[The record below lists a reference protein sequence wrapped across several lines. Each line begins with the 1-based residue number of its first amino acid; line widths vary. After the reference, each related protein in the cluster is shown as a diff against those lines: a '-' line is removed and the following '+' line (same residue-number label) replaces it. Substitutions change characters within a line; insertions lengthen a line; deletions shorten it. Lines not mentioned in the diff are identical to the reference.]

1 MDSNQHSKLLVIW
14 AWLKSILYISDF
26 TRKQLPLQ
34 LPKSVCPSVLNQN
47 PLYSLKSIIQ
57 SYHHPDEH
65 PTPFAKVSSF
75 IWFRDLYAFSFFN
88 EGKLSK
94 SKCKI
99 HMEFSTL
106 VWRHHFHVFCIST
119 SIWKIPF
126 VFCIYFLKA
135 SLNKLK
141 SIVYWH

>member
-1 MDSNQHSKLLVIW
+1 MDSNQHSKPLVIW
-14 AWLKSILYISDF
+14 AWLKSILHIYFRFYAKTTPSTI
-26 TRKQLPLQ
+26 TKVRL
-34 LPKSVCPSVLNQN
+34 SVCLNQN
-47 PLYSLKSIIQ
+47 PPYSLKSIIQ

-119 SIWKIPF
+119 SIDQISP
-126 VFCIYFLKA
+126 
-135 SLNKLK
+135 KLVLALTK
-141 SIVYWH
+141 